1 MTDGEHRA
9 AGPATPSTLRQ
20 IEEALLATITA
31 APGGAPDRARRPL
44 PAGLVVGD
52 QRLDAQGRVA
62 IYADMYFARL
72 LDVLREDY
80 PKLAAQLG
88 EPRFRELTARFVAAV
103 APPPALRHLGR
114 RLPTFLEGAEA
125 QGLPG
130 WRAWLP
136 DLARLEWA
144 RADVFDRRDVRPLAL
159 DEVQAQAAQPGGL
172 DHLPLRGV
180 PALDLVPVAF
190 AVEERWRALERGDE
204 LPAAVPA
211 APGRLLVWRRGG
223 EVVHRRAV
231 PEEVGL
237 LPLLIEGT
245 TFAVVA
251 DRLGEGRSI
260 EEAARLSFVLVG
272 GWIAAGLVMANPAGE
287 GTR

>member
-1 MTDGEHRA
+1 MAESQDRQFQEV
-9 AGPATPSTLRQ
+9 PAVTLRQ
-20 IEEALLATITA
+20 IEEALLAAITA
-31 APGGAPDRARRPL
+31 APGAAPADGRVA
-44 PAGLVVGD
+44 PAGLVIGD
-52 QRLDAQGRVA
+52 QRLGAGGRVA
-62 IYADMYFARL
+62 VYAGMYFTRL
-72 LDVLREDY
+72 QGALREDY

-190 AVEERWRALERGDE
+190 AVEERWRALECGEERA
-204 LPAAVPA
+204 AAVPA
-211 APGRLLVWRRGG
+211 VPGRLLVWRRGG

-245 TFAVVA
+245 TFGVVA